1 MMTDEQREKL
11 EPQVREALDAQ
22 HALLQAIAR
31 LAAPDWMELD
41 LPTGQL
47 KALVTVGMREGMTVS
62 EVADALH
69 IGKPAASMLIDRLVQ
84 QGYVARSEDPSDRRR
99 AIVVPSAAGAE
110 LVERLRQ
117 GGNGPYL
124 MARLIQQLGA
134 DDLAALTQGM
144 RALAAV
150 AEREAQM
157 TRRTADHA
165 APPPHPN
172 ATDEAATPRATR

>member
-1 MMTDEQREKL
+1 MIAMSNEDEL

-22 HALLQAIAR
+22 HALLHAIAR

-47 KALVTVGMREGMTVS
+47 KALVTLGMREGMTVS

-99 AIVVPSAAGAE
+99 AIVVPSEAGSA

-117 GGNGPYL
+117 GGSGPYL

-150 AEREAQM
+150 AEREARL
-157 TRRTADHA
+157 TRHGA
-165 APPPHPN
+165 AHTTPTPHTGSEDD
-172 ATDEAATPRATR
+172 AHLQSTR

>member
-22 HALLQAIAR
+22 HALLHAIAR

-47 KALVTVGMREGMTVS
+47 KALVTVGMREGMTVG

-117 GGNGPYL
+117 GGSGPYL

-157 TRRTADHA
+157 TRRGADHTASTPSTGSEDA
-165 APPPHPN
+165 AHLQS
-172 ATDEAATPRATR
+172 TR

>member
-1 MMTDEQREKL
+1 MMTNEQREKL

-22 HALLQAIAR
+22 HALLHAIAR

-117 GGNGPYL
+117 GGSGPYL
-124 MARLIQQLGA
+124 MARLIQQLSA

-150 AEREAQM
+150 AEREAQT
-157 TRRTADHA
+157 TRRGADHT
-165 APPPHPN
+165 APTPHTGADD
-172 ATDEAATPRATR
+172 ATHLQSTR